1 MISRSFIFYF
11 DIFSFI
17 QGLLQDIGEPDASKN
32 DNGEDA
38 AQDTASSSSKVIVS
52 NGKREWKPSA
62 ERLLAQA
69 QSSQNVTP
77 PQGRQDSRRD
87 RQDSFTSPKSNDWF
101 DERSTYD
108 AYGSDTQSS
117 RSSSPPLGDAQ
128 AKADRRDS
136 ERILNELLMTLDTE
150 SSGGVGGLSSAGD
163 VDYFD
168 FSVESDELASSSSA
182 ARKQSS
188 SKSSK
193 SSSKASDSSMRNVAP
208 KMEDFASFEQYL
220 DALVSHE
227 RTALNGAS
235 YMDTNTQSKR
245 SSSKDSD
252 NSGGNM
258 NTRDLDALDDSLVAF
273 LGGEDDDSMGRGART
288 PRSQQSTPSRAGDS
302 YEGGSKAES
311 VRSWNPKAASPV
323 SELKAETENYD
334 DLNSFLDSLEAS
346 NVLPSKGKEI
356 KVSQKES
363 TATPSKAAAR
373 VAPKV
378 AAPVAVQSPSPAAI
392 VVVAPAD
399 GGYSSLTLK
408 DLKEKLR
415 ERGLPVSG
423 NKAELVSRLSA

>member
-1 MISRSFIFYF
+1 M
-11 DIFSFI
+11 
-17 QGLLQDIGEPDASKN
+17 GEPDASKG

-38 AQDTASSSSKVIVS
+38 SQDAATSSSSRSKVIVS

-69 QSSQNVTP
+69 QSSQNLTP

-87 RQDSFTSPKSNDWF
+87 RQDSFASPKSNDWF

-108 AYGSDTQSS
+108 AYGSDSQS

-150 SSGGVGGLSSAGD
+150 SSGGGGGLSSAGD

-168 FSVESDELASSSSA
+168 FSVESDDLASSSSA

-188 SKSSK
+188 VKSSK
-193 SSSKASDSSMRNVAP
+193 SSFKASDSSIRNVAP

-258 NTRDLDALDDSLVAF
+258 NTRDLDSLDDSLVAF

-288 PRSQQSTPSRAGDS
+288 SRSQQSAPSRAGDS

-311 VRSWNPKAASPV
+311 VRSWNPKSASPV
-323 SELKAETENYD
+323 SESKVEAENYD

-356 KVSQKES
+356 KNSQKES
-363 TATPSKAAAR
+363 TATPRKAAAS
-373 VAPKV
+373 VAHKV
-378 AAPVAVQSPSPAAI
+378 AAPVDVQQPSPAA
-392 VVVAPAD
+392 VVAAAPAD

>member
-1 MISRSFIFYF
+1 M
-11 DIFSFI
+11 
-17 QGLLQDIGEPDASKN
+17 GEPDASKS

-38 AQDTASSSSKVIVS
+38 TQDIATSGSSSSKVIVS

-69 QSSQNVTP
+69 QSSQNLTP

-87 RQDSFTSPKSNDWF
+87 RQDSFASPKSNDWF

-108 AYGSDTQSS
+108 AYGSDSQSS

-150 SSGGVGGLSSAGD
+150 SSGGGGGLSSAGD

-168 FSVESDELASSSSA
+168 FSVESDDLASSSSA

-188 SKSSK
+188 AKSSK
-193 SSSKASDSSMRNVAP
+193 SSSKASDSSVRNVAP

-252 NSGGNM
+252 YSGGNM
-258 NTRDLDALDDSLVAF
+258 NTRDLDSLDDSLVAF

-288 PRSQQSTPSRAGDS
+288 SRSQQSTPSRAGDS
-302 YEGGSKAES
+302 YEGGSNA
-311 VRSWNPKAASPV
+311 VRSWNPKSESPV
-323 SELKAETENYD
+323 SESKAEAENYD

-356 KVSQKES
+356 KASQKES
-363 TATPSKAAAR
+363 NATPSKAAAS
-373 VAPKV
+373 VAHKV
-378 AAPVAVQSPSPAAI
+378 AAPVAVQPPSPAAI
-392 VVVAPAD
+392 VAAAPAD
-399 GGYSSLTLK
+399 GDYSSLTLK